1 MPIAGQVG
9 IERRAGAGGLYQP
22 TPREKVSYYSAV
34 CLETGE
40 VEVMELEG
48 NSNSATSAAFLR
60 QLRARHAETTDG
72 DLGQF
77 ASPSGRRNKGLSDH
91 ARLEPAPVN
100 LPSYSPDFNAD
111 EAIWGWARQEA
122 TANRCLGTKAAV
134 QEQVGDFFTR
144 QSSRREAVKRRCRTM
159 LQAQAMN

>member
-1 MPIAGQVG
+1 MGICGASGYWGQVG

-60 QLRARHAETTDG
+60 QLRARHAEPLTVIWDNSPAHRG
-72 DLGQF
+72 D
-77 ASPSGRRNKGLSDH
+77 
-91 ARLEPAPVN
+91 
-100 LPSYSPDFNAD
+100 
-111 EAIWGWARQEA
+111 AIRA
-122 TANRCLGTKAAV
+122 
-134 QEQVGDFFTR
+134 
-144 QSSRREAVKRRCRTM
+144 
-159 LQAQAMN
+159 